1 MRSKITYLSELES
14 VLSNNDKIN
23 EGVLQFFTAFKFGR
37 LLGALDSVKSKGF
50 SVSVLL
56 LSLILFRL
64 RNESVCRMQ
73 NRSKNGKIIF

>member
-37 LLGALDSVKSKGF
+37 LLGAFDSVKSKGF